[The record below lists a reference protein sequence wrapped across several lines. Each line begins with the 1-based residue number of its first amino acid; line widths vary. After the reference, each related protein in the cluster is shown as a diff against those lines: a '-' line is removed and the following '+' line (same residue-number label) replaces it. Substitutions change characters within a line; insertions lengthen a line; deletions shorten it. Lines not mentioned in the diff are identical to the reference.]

1 MSNRN
6 NGFRKIM
13 MNQFL
18 RKCEASGIDPQTID
32 LAKYD
37 FETFNSV
44 NDLVQH
50 YASLGD
56 PICIKI
62 LNAEYKFVDDYVNY
76 LESKLQEYNSEA
88 EEEELRGKED
98 LDLEERMKKL
108 EKALEEMKVDID
120 KICISLSN
128 LENKIINRTEW
139 LNGKF
144 EKRHE
149 ELAREVEQIKKEK
162 NAIVTKAIEDVK
174 RDVKN
179 EIDRIWEYKVKG
191 LQTYL
196 EDFITEK
203 MKTVVIE
210 KPSSQET
217 REETKALKERLR
229 ALEDSIRNM
238 DPDKLM
244 EGRLKGLEEMI
255 TYAIQKNVEYT
266 EELKRSYEELK
277 ERYLDLVNRYQSLLG
292 FIENAS
298 ANRSKITNKPMS
310 NSLEDRLN
318 ELEEMGLI
326 RSSPSPKP
334 KIKSN
339 VNWKKIGFQ
348 VLKGVYLGLI
358 CVPLIPFLPLLYGQA
373 YAKAGRKEKQSL
385 LAYLGL

>member
-1 MSNRN
+1 MSGN
-6 NGFRKIM
+6 NGFKKIM
-13 MNQFL
+13 MHQFL
-18 RKCEASGIDPQTID
+18 RKCEAAGIDPQTID

-44 NDLVQH
+44 NDLIQY

-76 LESKLQEYNSEA
+76 LESRLQEYNSRI
-88 EEEELRGKED
+88 EEEGEKGED

-128 LENKIINRTEW
+128 LENKIIDRTEW
-139 LNGKF
+139 LNGKI
-144 EKRHE
+144 EKKHE

-162 NAIVTKAIEDVK
+162 NAIVTKAVEDIK

-203 MKTVVIE
+203 MKTVTVE
-210 KPSSQET
+210 RSSGQEA
-217 REETKALKERLR
+217 REETKALEERIR
-229 ALEDSIRNM
+229 ALEDSMRNI
-238 DPDKLM
+238 DLNKLI
-244 EGRLKGLEEMI
+244 EERLKGLEEMI
-255 TYAIQKNVEYT
+255 TYGT
-266 EELKRSYEELK
+266 KRALDTYEELRRSHEELREK
-277 ERYLDLVNRYQSLLG
+277 YLDLASKYESLLG
-292 FIENAS
+292 FIEKVSMKAD
-298 ANRSKITNKPMS
+298 KPR
-310 NSLEDRLN
+310 ER
-318 ELEEMGLI
+318 ELMRQKRDHE
-326 RSSPSPKP
+326 KT
-334 KIKSN
+334 
-339 VNWKKIGFQ
+339 KKIGAQ
-348 VLKGVYLGLI
+348 IAKGIFLGLI
-358 CVPLIPFLPLLYGQA
+358 CVPLIPFLPILYGQA
-373 YAKAGRKEKQSL
+373 YAKTAKSVKAARRKERQTL